1 MDYSPPGFSV
11 HGIFHARVLKWAVIS
26 SSRGSSGPGMEPESL
41 VSPALA
47 VDSLPL
53 SRLGSHIQLIM
64 GLWGFPGG
72 AMVKNLLA
80 NARGARDMGSVPGS
94 GKFPGG
100 GNGNTL
106 QYSYLKN
113 SMDGGA
119 CQAVVHGITQSHTR
133 LSKCEHARVWVYQKI
148 NLGS

>member
-1 MDYSPPGFSV
+1 
-11 HGIFHARVLKWAVIS
+11 
-26 SSRGSSGPGMEPESL
+26 MEPESL

-53 SRLGSHIQLIM
+53 SCLGSHIQLIM
-64 GLWGFPGG
+64 GLWGFPGS

-106 QYSYLKN
+106 QYSCLKN
-113 SMDGGA
+113 FMDGGA
-119 CQAVVHGITQSHTR
+119 CQAVVHTDHTECGPHRVWSTQSHTR
-133 LSKCEHARVWVYQKI
+133 LSKREHACIWVYQKI